1 MSPGTAKVLIVED
14 DRYISKMYEFKLQLD
29 GMEVEV
35 AENGRIGVEKV
46 KEFKPNII
54 LLDILMPELDGFEV
68 LKIVKADPE
77 TKDIPVLILSN
88 LGQEDHIQKGMQL
101 GAVGFIVKSQ
111 YTPAKV
117 VEKIKEVLA
126 GNMVE
131 TNMPKEETTPETP
144 PSQ

>member
-1 MSPGTAKVLIVED
+1 MSPAPAKVLIVED

-35 AENGRIGVEKV
+35 AENGRIGVEKI
-46 KEFKPNII
+46 KEFKPNIM
-54 LLDILMPELDGFEV
+54 LLDILMPEMDGFEV
-68 LKIVKADPE
+68 LKIVKGDPE

-126 GNMVE
+126 GNFTGPAPE
-131 TNMPKEETTPETP
+131 KSETP
-144 PSQ
+144 AS